1 MSFFVFLCERCAVGV
16 RYVVGLVPPSYMPIV
31 HVACADSACCKIS
44 LISKNKLK

>member
-16 RYVVGLVPPSYMPIV
+16 CYAVSLVPPLYIAIV
-31 HVACADSACCKIS
+31 HVACADSACSKIL